1 MCVWVYV
8 CVCACVTA
16 DRSTGERLAPP
27 VAFKRMLDNF
37 VLPRI
42 AQMAAGSVRAAM
54 QTKAVARYFAERIKA
69 LRWVFKKYSS
79 IASDQGL
86 PDNRDTVNLM
96 EFCSLLQDSRL
107 LRDELSHTHSSDQG
121 INELSVTVSVVRVCR
136 HSQSAPHAGAA
147 GCSRDFRWR
156 AAR

>member
-1 MCVWVYV
+1 M
-8 CVCACVTA
+8 
-16 DRSTGERLAPP
+16 
-27 VAFKRMLDNF
+27 
-37 VLPRI
+37 LPRI

-121 INELSVTVSVVRVCR
+121 INELSVTVSVVRVCG
-136 HSQSAPHAGAA
+136 HS
-147 GCSRDFRWR
+147 
-156 AAR
+156 